1 MATQKTNISIN
12 STLIALRDPRSP
24 AAEAYR
30 TLRTNIQ
37 FSSLDKPLHT
47 LLVTSTSPD
56 DGKSTTLANLAVTM
70 AQAEQRVLLVDC
82 DLRRPGLHTLFD
94 VPGEPG
100 LTNVILDQVETDF
113 PFQQTSVPGLTLLPS
128 GPLPPRPADLL
139 GSQRMGALIERL
151 QTQADMILFDTPPV
165 TAVTDAAVLSTHLDG
180 VLLVMRAGTTRR
192 DRAREAR
199 RLLEKVKANIIGVVL
214 NNARL
219 EMSYTY

>member
-1 MATQKTNISIN
+1 MATQKTETSIN
-12 STLIALRDPRSP
+12 STLIALRDPRSQ

-100 LTNVILDQVETDF
+100 LTNVILDQAETDF

-151 QTQADMILFDTPPV
+151 QTQADIVLFDTPPV